1 MPVNNYEQEIT
12 LVGECTAE
20 EADILLGF
28 LLEQPDKKVNLTD
41 CEHMHC
47 SLMQVLMAAHTKIKM
62 PGNERLAWLLKTA
75 LPNTN

>member
-20 EADILLGF
+20 EADLLLGY
-28 LLEQPDKKVNLTD
+28 LLEQPDKKVNLKD

-47 SLMQVLMAAHTKIKM
+47 SLMQVLMAANANINM
-62 PGNERLAWLLKTA
+62 PSNERLAWLLKSA
-75 LPNTN
+75 LAIKS